1 MIPTLDQV
9 KEAKASFPSWIQH
22 TRLLPVQIP
31 GCEAQSY
38 VKTECLQ
45 RTGAFKVRGAYNR
58 MRMLTEEEKKA
69 GVIASSAGNHAQG
82 VALAA
87 REMGIKATIVMPQ
100 FAPLSKVNAT
110 RALGAEVVLHGEIYD
125 DAYAYARELEK
136 TTGATFIHP
145 YDDPMVIAGQGTISL
160 EIFEDLPDVDVIL
173 VPVGGGGLAAGVAMA
188 AKSINP
194 VVRVYGVEP
203 AGAASMKKA
212 LQAGHP
218 EPLERVK
225 SFADGV
231 TVRRVGDTSFAMCKQ
246 YLDGILTVDDDE
258 TAAAIL
264 WMIEKNKIVM
274 EGAGALPVATLMH
287 GTLDFSGKKVVA
299 VVSGGNIDVNT
310 ISRIIER
317 GLIKTGRRTTLA
329 TTVQDRP
336 GQLARLVEAVA
347 AQGVNVLSINHD
359 RNRSRLELGEAQVE
373 LVLETNDRD
382 HIARIKGSLE
392 KLGYEVE
399 EID

>member
-9 KEAKASFPSWIQH
+9 KEAKASFPAWIQH

-125 DAYAYARELEK
+125 DAYAYALELEK
-136 TTGATFIHP
+136 STGATFIHP

-194 VVRVYGVEP
+194 LVRVYGVEP

-212 LQAGHP
+212 LRVGHP
-218 EPLERVK
+218 EPLETVK

-231 TVRRVGDTSFAMCKQ
+231 TVRKVGDTSFAMCKQ
-246 YLDGILTVDDDE
+246 YLDGILTVEDDE

-264 WMIEKNKIVM
+264 WMIEKIKIVR

-373 LVLETNDRD
+373 LVLETNDRA
-382 HIARIKGSLE
+382 HIGRIKDSLE
-392 KLGYEVE
+392 KMGYEVE

>member
-9 KEAKASFPSWIQH
+9 KEAKASFPAWIQH

-125 DAYAYARELEK
+125 DAYAYALELEK

-194 VVRVYGVEP
+194 LVRVYGVEP

-212 LQAGHP
+212 LQVGHP
-218 EPLERVK
+218 EPLEAVK

-382 HIARIKGSLE
+382 HIARIKASLE

>member
-9 KEAKASFPSWIQH
+9 KEAKASFPAWIQH

-58 MRMLTEEEKKA
+58 MRILTEEEKKA

-125 DAYAYARELEK
+125 DAYAYALELEK

-194 VVRVYGVEP
+194 LVRVYGVEP

-212 LQAGHP
+212 LQVGHP
-218 EPLERVK
+218 EPLEAVK

-382 HIARIKGSLE
+382 HIARIKASLE

>member
-9 KEAKASFPSWIQH
+9 KEAKASFPAWIQH

-125 DAYAYARELEK
+125 DAYAYALELEK

-194 VVRVYGVEP
+194 LVRVYGVEP

-212 LQAGHP
+212 LQVGHP
-218 EPLERVK
+218 EPLEAVK

-231 TVRRVGDTSFAMCKQ
+231 TVRRVGDTSFAMCRQ

-382 HIARIKGSLE
+382 HIARIKASLE

>member
-9 KEAKASFPSWIQH
+9 REAKASFPSWIQH
-22 TRLLPVQIP
+22 TRLLPVHIP
-31 GCEAQSY
+31 GCEAQCY

-45 RTGAFKVRGAYNR
+45 RTGAFKVRGAYNK
-58 MRMLTEEEKKA
+58 MRTLTEKERKS
-69 GVIASSAGNHAQG
+69 GVLASSAGNHAQG

-87 REMGIKATIVMPQ
+87 REMGIKATIVMPR

-110 RALGAEVVLHGEIYD
+110 RALGAEVILHGEVYD

-136 TTGATFIHP
+136 KTGATFIHP
-145 YDDPMVIAGQGTISL
+145 YDDTMVIAGQGTIAL
-160 EIFEDLPDVDVIL
+160 EILEDLPDTDVIL

-194 VVRVYGVEP
+194 LIRVYGVEP
-203 AGAASMKKA
+203 VGAASMKRA
-212 LQAGHP
+212 FQVGHP
-218 EPLERVK
+218 ESLGSVK

-231 TVRRVGDTSFAMCKQ
+231 TVCKVGEISCQVCQK

-264 WMIEKNKIVM
+264 WMIEKHKIVM
-274 EGAGALPVATLMH
+274 EGAGALPVAALMH
-287 GTLDFSGKKVVA
+287 GSLDLSGKKVVA
-299 VVSGGNIDVNT
+299 VASGGNIDVNT

-317 GLIKTGRRTTLA
+317 GLIKSGRRVTLA
-329 TTVQDRP
+329 TTVLDRP
-336 GQLARLVEAVA
+336 GQLARLINAVA
-347 AQGVNVLSINHD
+347 AMEVNVLSINHD

-373 LVLETNDRD
+373 LVLETNDRSQID
-382 HIARIKGSLE
+382 EVKE
-392 KLGYEVE
+392 NLGKMGLKMD

>member
-9 KEAKASFPSWIQH
+9 KEAKASFPAWIQH

-125 DAYAYARELEK
+125 DAYAYALELEK

-194 VVRVYGVEP
+194 LVRVYGVEP

-212 LQAGHP
+212 LQVGHP
-218 EPLERVK
+218 EPLEAVK

-231 TVRRVGDTSFAMCKQ
+231 TVRRVGDTSFAMCRQ

-287 GTLDFSGKKVVA
+287 DTLDFSGKKVVA

-382 HIARIKGSLE
+382 HIARIKASLE

>member
-1 MIPTLDQV
+1 
-9 KEAKASFPSWIQH
+9 
-22 TRLLPVQIP
+22 
-31 GCEAQSY
+31 
-38 VKTECLQ
+38 
-45 RTGAFKVRGAYNR
+45 
-58 MRMLTEEEKKA
+58 
-69 GVIASSAGNHAQG
+69 
-82 VALAA
+82 
-87 REMGIKATIVMPQ
+87 
-100 FAPLSKVNAT
+100 
-110 RALGAEVVLHGEIYD
+110 
-125 DAYAYARELEK
+125 
-136 TTGATFIHP
+136 
-145 YDDPMVIAGQGTISL
+145 
-160 EIFEDLPDVDVIL
+160 
-173 VPVGGGGLAAGVAMA
+173 
-188 AKSINP
+188 
-194 VVRVYGVEP
+194 
-203 AGAASMKKA
+203 MKKA
-212 LQAGHP
+212 LQVGHP
-218 EPLERVK
+218 EPLEAVK

-231 TVRRVGDTSFAMCKQ
+231 TVRRVGDTSFAMCRQ

-382 HIARIKGSLE
+382 HIARIKASLE

>member
-9 KEAKASFPSWIQH
+9 KEAKASFPAWIQH

-125 DAYAYARELEK
+125 DAYAYALELEK

-194 VVRVYGVEP
+194 LVRVYGVEP

-212 LQAGHP
+212 LQVGHP
-218 EPLERVK
+218 EPLEAVK

-231 TVRRVGDTSFAMCKQ
+231 TVRRVGDTSFAMCRQ

-373 LVLETNDRD
+373 LVQ
-382 HIARIKGSLE
+382 
-392 KLGYEVE
+392 
-399 EID
+399 

>member
-1 MIPTLDQV
+1 MIPTLDHV
-9 KEAKASFPSWIQH
+9 KEAKASFPSWVQH

-45 RTGAFKVRGAYNR
+45 RTGAFKVRGAYNC
-58 MRMLTEEEKKA
+58 MRMLTEEQKAA

-87 REMGIKATIVMPQ
+87 REMGIKATIVMPKA
-100 FAPLSKVNAT
+100 APLSKVSAT
-110 RALGAEVVLHGEIYD
+110 RALGAEVVLHGDIYD
-125 DAYAYARELEK
+125 DAYAKALELEK
-136 TTGATFIHP
+136 ETGATFIHP
-145 YDDPMVIAGQGTISL
+145 YNDPMVIAGQGTISL
-160 EIFEDLPDVDVIL
+160 EILEDLPDVDVIL

-194 VVRVYGVEP
+194 LVRVYGVEP
-203 AGAASMKKA
+203 SGAASMKKA
-212 LQAGHP
+212 FQMGRPA
-218 EPLERVK
+218 PLDRVK

-231 TVRRVGDTSFAMCKQ
+231 TVRTVGQNSYELCRK
-246 YLDGILTVDDDE
+246 YLDGILTVDDDD
-258 TAAAIL
+258 TAAAVL
-264 WMIEKNKIVM
+264 WMIEKHKIVM
-274 EGAGALPVATLMH
+274 EGAGALPVAALMNSA
-287 GTLDFSGKKVVA
+287 LDFSGKKVVA

-317 GLIKTGRRTTLA
+317 GLVKTGRRVTLA

-336 GQLARLVEAVA
+336 GHLSRLLEAVA
-347 AQGVNVLSINHD
+347 GQGVNVLSINHD
-359 RNRSRLELGEAQVE
+359 RNASRLELGEAHVE
-373 LVLETNDRD
+373 LLLETNDRD
-382 HIARIKGSLE
+382 HIKRVMTELTA
-392 KLGYEVE
+392 LGYDVT

>member
-22 TRLLPVQIP
+22 TRLQPVQIP

-58 MRMLTEEEKKA
+58 MRMLTEKEKQA

-136 TTGATFIHP
+136 STGATFIHP

-194 VVRVYGVEP
+194 LVRVYGVEP

-212 LQAGHP
+212 LQVGHP

-246 YLDGILTVDDDE
+246 YLDGILSVDDDE

-287 GTLDFSGKKVVA
+287 GPLDFSGKKVVA

-382 HIARIKGSLE
+382 HIARIKDSLE
-392 KLGYEVE
+392 KLGYEVD

>member
-1 MIPTLDQV
+1 
-9 KEAKASFPSWIQH
+9 
-22 TRLLPVQIP
+22 
-31 GCEAQSY
+31 
-38 VKTECLQ
+38 
-45 RTGAFKVRGAYNR
+45 
-58 MRMLTEEEKKA
+58 
-69 GVIASSAGNHAQG
+69 
-82 VALAA
+82 
-87 REMGIKATIVMPQ
+87 
-100 FAPLSKVNAT
+100 
-110 RALGAEVVLHGEIYD
+110 
-125 DAYAYARELEK
+125 
-136 TTGATFIHP
+136 
-145 YDDPMVIAGQGTISL
+145 
-160 EIFEDLPDVDVIL
+160 
-173 VPVGGGGLAAGVAMA
+173 
-188 AKSINP
+188 
-194 VVRVYGVEP
+194 
-203 AGAASMKKA
+203 
-212 LQAGHP
+212 
-218 EPLERVK
+218 
-225 SFADGV
+225 
-231 TVRRVGDTSFAMCKQ
+231 
-246 YLDGILTVDDDE
+246 
-258 TAAAIL
+258 
-264 WMIEKNKIVM
+264 M

-382 HIARIKGSLE
+382 HIARIKASLE